1 MISAHAIM
9 FARAQISAPAIA
21 SYWVHLLRDYA
32 ALQRFSV
39 AAGAGGNSSVAGRSL
54 CTCYSTLLP
63 AELAGAISSSSAT
76 STQLGAS
83 KGMPR
88 ATVPAELCPAL
99 LCRWVPGSVAS
110 PVTALPARRSR
121 SRSGSGSSRAPTK
134 KKKGRNHPG
143 LGWFFSF
150 KCVAIVA
157 SHTVRESGHGCERR
171 GGSRPTSS
179 LVLAKHGDRSR
190 RGGLD
195 RIEAVSNHHDRRP
208 QRTLTLADKHAQTVT
223 LRVPVSLRVPEWTS
237 PRRTFKLGPSLA

>member
-1 MISAHAIM
+1 MRTFKVASPHYEIYYRHLTPWVRYAPTTVDGLGARVRLIEGTQGKQGAMISAHAIM

-88 ATVPAELCPAL
+88 ATVPAPSC
-99 LCRWVPGSVAS
+99 V
-110 PVTALPARRSR
+110 RRCC
-121 SRSGSGSSRAPTK
+121 A
-134 KKKGRNHPG
+134 
-143 LGWFFSF
+143 
-150 KCVAIVA
+150 
-157 SHTVRESGHGCERR
+157 
-171 GGSRPTSS
+171 GGSRGVWRH
-179 LVLAKHGDRSR
+179 L
-190 RGGLD
+190 
-195 RIEAVSNHHDRRP
+195 
-208 QRTLTLADKHAQTVT
+208 
-223 LRVPVSLRVPEWTS
+223 
-237 PRRTFKLGPSLA
+237 